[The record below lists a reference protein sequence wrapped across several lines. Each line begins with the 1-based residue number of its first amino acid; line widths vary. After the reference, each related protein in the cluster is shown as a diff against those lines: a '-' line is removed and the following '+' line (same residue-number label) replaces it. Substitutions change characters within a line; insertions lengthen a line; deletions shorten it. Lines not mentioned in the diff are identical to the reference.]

1 MRLLPEKYTDIEKSL
16 PLLITTNEPLI
27 AYYTSPITKQRK
39 SVKVPK
45 GSTFSISAIPDKIY
59 AQGEDVFVNSDL
71 VVIRGVTAGKKARV
85 YGQFKYSDLIKSSTI
100 ANRPSAKYAPATK
113 SLLIF
118 GLPRKTFFVGLGTVM
133 VIAGIYYIKKG
144 K

>member
-1 MRLLPEKYTDIEKSL
+1 MKLLPAKYTDIEKSL
-16 PLLITTNEPLI
+16 PLLITTNEPLT

-59 AQGEDVFVNSDL
+59 AQGEEVFVNSDL
-71 VVIRGVTAGKKARV
+71 VVIKSVTAGKKARV
-85 YGQFKYSDLIKSSTI
+85 YGQFKYSDLTNSSTI
-100 ANRPSAKYAPATK
+100 ADSPTARNKQDTK

-118 GLPRKTFFVGLGTVM
+118 GLPRKTFFVGLGTLM

>member
-1 MRLLPEKYTDIEKSL
+1 MRLLPAKYTDIEKLL
-16 PLLITTNEPLI
+16 PLLITTTEPLI
-27 AYYTSPITKQRK
+27 AFYTSPITKQRK

-59 AQGEDVFVNSDL
+59 AQGEEVFVNSDL
-71 VVIRGVTAGKKARV
+71 VVIRGVSAGKKGRV
-85 YGQFKYSDLIKSSTI
+85 YGQFKYSDLVNSSTI
-100 ANRPSAKYAPATK
+100 ADRPSTKYKPDTK

-118 GLPRKTFFVGLGTVM
+118 GLPRKTFFVGVGVVM

>member
-1 MRLLPEKYTDIEKSL
+1 MKLLPAKYTDIEKSL

-59 AQGEDVFVNSDL
+59 AQGEEVFVNSDL
-71 VVIRGVTAGKKARV
+71 VVIKSVTAGKKARV
-85 YGQFKYSDLIKSSTI
+85 YGQFKYSDLTNSSTI
-100 ANRPSAKYAPATK
+100 ADSPTARNKQDTK

-118 GLPRKTFFVGLGTVM
+118 GLPRKTFFVGLGTLM

>member
-1 MRLLPEKYTDIEKSL
+1 MKLLPAKYTDIEKSL
-16 PLLITTNEPLI
+16 PLLITTNEPLT

-59 AQGEDVFVNSDL
+59 AQGEEVFVNSDL
-71 VVIRGVTAGKKARV
+71 VVIKSVTAGKKARV
-85 YGQFKYSDLIKSSTI
+85 YGQFKYSDLINSSTI
-100 ANRPSAKYAPATK
+100 ADRPTARNKQDTK

-118 GLPRKTFFVGLGTVM
+118 GLPRKTFFVGLGTLM

>member
-1 MRLLPEKYTDIEKSL
+1 MKLLPAKYTDIEKSF
-16 PLLITTNEPLI
+16 PLLITTNEPLT
-27 AYYTSPITKQRK
+27 ANYTSPITKQRK

-59 AQGEDVFVNSDL
+59 AQGEEVFVNSDL
-71 VVIRGVTAGKKARV
+71 VVIKSVTAGKKARV
-85 YGQFKYSDLIKSSTI
+85 YGQFKYSDLTNSSTI
-100 ANRPSAKYAPATK
+100 ADSPTARNKQDTK

-118 GLPRKTFFVGLGTVM
+118 GLPRKTFFVGLGTLM